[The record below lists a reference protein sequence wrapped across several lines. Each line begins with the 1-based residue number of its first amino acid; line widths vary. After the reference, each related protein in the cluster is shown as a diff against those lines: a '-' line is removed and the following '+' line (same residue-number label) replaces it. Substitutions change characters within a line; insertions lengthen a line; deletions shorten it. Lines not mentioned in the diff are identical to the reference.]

1 MTDRARHDLEQR
13 DAKLRAIGVD
23 PDRVVDQRDVEYMLG
38 DAFRAAGVELGREQ
52 QEAVVC
58 TLLGYRSPDSLAVG
72 DRAPELLLHPIEGGA
87 AVPIGQ
93 VHRDRPL
100 VLFFGSY
107 T

>member
-1 MTDRARHDLEQR
+1 MTERAHDDLDER

-23 PDRVVDQRDVEYMLG
+23 PDRLVDERDVPYLLG
-38 DAFRAAGVELGREQ
+38 DVFREAGLPFGPQQ

-58 TLLGYRSPDSLAVG
+58 ALLGYRYPDQLAKG
-72 DRAPELLLHPIEGGA
+72 DPAPDLTIHPLDEGA

-93 VHRDRPL
+93 LHGQRPL

>member
-1 MTDRARHDLEQR
+1 MTERAHDDLDER

-23 PDRVVDQRDVEYMLG
+23 PERLVDDRDVPYLLG
-38 DAFRAAGVELGREQ
+38 DAFREAGVEYGPEQ

-58 TLLGYRSPDSLAVG
+58 ALLGYRYPDSLTVG
-72 DRAPELLLHPIEGGA
+72 DRAPDLTLHPLEEGA

-93 VHRDRPL
+93 LHAERPL